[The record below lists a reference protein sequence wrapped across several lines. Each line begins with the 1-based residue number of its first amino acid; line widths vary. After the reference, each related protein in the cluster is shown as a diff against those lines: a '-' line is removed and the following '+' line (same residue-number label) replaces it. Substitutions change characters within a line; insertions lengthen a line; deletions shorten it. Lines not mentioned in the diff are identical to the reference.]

1 MPVTVRTF
9 ASAGEAAAALSS
21 DRGARYLG
29 GGTLVMRALNEGDVS
44 ISTVVRAG
52 DRALAHIDAG
62 GPRVTLGAGVTYAR
76 ILAERDL
83 AFLHAAAR
91 SIGGPAVRNMGTVGG
106 NLFAP
111 VPFGDFTVAL
121 LALDATVT
129 VQGSF
134 GTRDVPLEEF
144 ARTFLAEI
152 ESLLNTQHE
161 DRYLFAGSQTN
172 NPAVDLSAA
181 AYTPQAGLPGVFTA
195 DFDYYQGD
203 TLQLAVRSAETF
215 ETSYGITADEPAFEE
230 LLRALSYMDYAGANL
245 DNAVLEEAFTLMKSA
260 VDGLSD
266 IRGRIGAS
274 SKVLESAKS
283 GHEDYL
289 TYTTNLVSTLEDVD
303 VAEATTRLAQD
314 EVQLQASY
322 LSLSRISELSLLNYL
337 R

>member
-1 MPVTVRTF
+1 MFRVANFAQHQLTMSYAMRTQ
-9 ASAGEAAAALSS
+9 SS
-21 DRGARYLG
+21 
-29 GGTLVMRALNEGDVS
+29 
-44 ISTVVRAG
+44 
-52 DRALAHIDAG
+52 
-62 GPRVTLGAGVTYAR
+62 
-76 ILAERDL
+76 LAERQIQIASGKQAQYYSNISTQASEL
-83 AFLHAAAR
+83 VNVERAVAR
-91 SIGGPAVRNMGTVGG
+91 TTQFTRNIDQALTRLGIMESAVGTMTDRATEVLSIISSAMSGENI
-106 NLFAP
+106 
-111 VPFGDFTVAL
+111 
-121 LALDATVT
+121 
-129 VQGSF
+129 Q
-134 GTRDVPLEEF
+134 DVPLVEF
-144 ARTFLAEI
+144 AATFMAEI

-172 NPAVDLSAA
+172 NPAVDLSDVN
-181 AYTPQAGLPGVFTA
+181 YTPQAGLPGVFTA
-195 DFDYYQGD
+195 DFDYFQGD

-215 ETSYGITADEPAFEE
+215 ETTYGITANEPAFEE

-245 DNAVLEEAFTLMKSA
+245 DNAVLEQAFTMMKSA

-322 LSLSRISELSLLNYL
+322 LSLSRLSELSLLNYL